1 MTAFVEEQHG
11 SAMWALVMAVPA
23 AAMLAFARS
32 VPLAGIRLTLIVSA
46 IILRG
51 RNNGV
56 ERLSL
61 FVQPR
66 RNRNSHTRLSRALNF
81 RRRHSQLRSRS
92 LECNRWLWHPWTW

>member
-61 FVQPR
+61 FVQHCAAPAWSYFWR
-66 RNRNSHTRLSRALNF
+66 EVKDRSGSWAAIFWRLRKRGRANLG
-81 RRRHSQLRSRS
+81 
-92 LECNRWLWHPWTW
+92 HPW